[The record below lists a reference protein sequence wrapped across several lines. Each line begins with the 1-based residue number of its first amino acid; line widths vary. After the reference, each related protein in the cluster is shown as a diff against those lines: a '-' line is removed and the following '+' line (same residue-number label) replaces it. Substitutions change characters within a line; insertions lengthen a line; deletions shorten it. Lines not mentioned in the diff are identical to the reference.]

1 MPIFGYTNKKIITFI
16 GKNLEVFMVNEVQGS
31 GLGISTSHTS
41 VQTTPTK
48 EINRTNTIN
57 AIENTIDESKTTID
71 PEQYKPKL
79 ELLSERLNE
88 EMKRIGTDINFSYND
103 TIKGLVVSVKDA
115 NGDKVLREIPSKEA
129 VDLMQ
134 RMRDVIGIIFD
145 KKG

>member
-1 MPIFGYTNKKIITFI
+1 
-16 GKNLEVFMVNEVQGS
+16 MVNEVQGI
-31 GLGISTSHTS
+31 GIPTSHTS

-48 EINRTNTIN
+48 EISRANTIN
-57 AIENTIDESKTTID
+57 TINTIDESKTTID
-71 PEQYKPKL
+71 PDQYKPKL

-115 NGDKVLREIPSKEA
+115 NGDKVIREIPSKEA
-129 VDLMQ
+129 VELMQ

-145 KKG
+145 KRG

>member
-1 MPIFGYTNKKIITFI
+1 
-16 GKNLEVFMVNEVQGS
+16 MVNEVQGI
-31 GLGISTSHTS
+31 GIPTSHTS

-48 EINRTNTIN
+48 EISRTNTIN
-57 AIENTIDESKTTID
+57 TIGSTIDESKTTID
-71 PEQYKPKL
+71 PDQYKPKL

-115 NGDKVLREIPSKEA
+115 NGDKVIREIPSKEA
-129 VDLMQ
+129 VELMQ

-145 KKG
+145 KRG

>member
-1 MPIFGYTNKKIITFI
+1 
-16 GKNLEVFMVNEVQGS
+16 MVNEVQGI
-31 GLGISTSHTS
+31 GIPTSHTS

-48 EINRTNTIN
+48 EISRT
-57 AIENTIDESKTTID
+57 NTIDESKTTID
-71 PEQYKPKL
+71 PDQYKPKL

-115 NGDKVLREIPSKEA
+115 NGDKVIREIPSKEA
-129 VDLMQ
+129 VELMQ

-145 KKG
+145 KRG

>member
-1 MPIFGYTNKKIITFI
+1 
-16 GKNLEVFMVNEVQGS
+16 MVNEVQGI
-31 GLGISTSHTS
+31 GIPTSHTS

-48 EINRTNTIN
+48 EISRTNTIN
-57 AIENTIDESKTTID
+57 TIENTIDESRTTID
-71 PEQYKPKL
+71 PDQYKPKL

-115 NGDKVLREIPSKEA
+115 NGDKVIREIPSKEA
-129 VDLMQ
+129 VELMQ

-145 KKG
+145 KRG

>member
-1 MPIFGYTNKKIITFI
+1 
-16 GKNLEVFMVNEVQGS
+16 MVNEVQGI
-31 GLGISTSHTS
+31 GIPTSHTS

-48 EINRTNTIN
+48 EISRANTIN
-57 AIENTIDESKTTID
+57 TIESTIDESKTTID
-71 PEQYKPKL
+71 PDQYKPKL

-115 NGDKVLREIPSKEA
+115 NGDKVIREILSKEA
-129 VDLMQ
+129 VELMQ

-145 KKG
+145 KRG

>member
-1 MPIFGYTNKKIITFI
+1 
-16 GKNLEVFMVNEVQGS
+16 MVNEVQGI
-31 GLGISTSHTS
+31 GIPTSHTS

-48 EINRTNTIN
+48 EISR
-57 AIENTIDESKTTID
+57 ANTIDESKTTID
-71 PEQYKPKL
+71 PDQYKPKL

-115 NGDKVLREIPSKEA
+115 NGDKVIREIPSKEA
-129 VDLMQ
+129 VELMQ

-145 KKG
+145 KRG

>member
-1 MPIFGYTNKKIITFI
+1 
-16 GKNLEVFMVNEVQGS
+16 MVNEVQGV
-31 GLGISTSHTS
+31 GIPTSHTS

-48 EINRTNTIN
+48 EISRANTIN
-57 AIENTIDESKTTID
+57 TIENTIDESKTTMD
-71 PEQYKPKL
+71 PDQYKPKL

-115 NGDKVLREIPSKEA
+115 NGDKVIREIPSKEA
-129 VDLMQ
+129 VELMQ

-145 KKG
+145 KRG

>member
-1 MPIFGYTNKKIITFI
+1 
-16 GKNLEVFMVNEVQGS
+16 MVNEVQGI
-31 GLGISTSHTS
+31 GIPTSHTS

-48 EINRTNTIN
+48 EISRTNTIEN
-57 AIENTIDESKTTID
+57 TIENTIDESKTTID
-71 PEQYKPKL
+71 PDQYKPKL

-115 NGDKVLREIPSKEA
+115 NGDKVIREIPSKEA
-129 VDLMQ
+129 VELMQ

-145 KKG
+145 KRG

>member
-1 MPIFGYTNKKIITFI
+1 
-16 GKNLEVFMVNEVQGS
+16 MVNEVQGI
-31 GLGISTSHTS
+31 GIPASHAS

-48 EINRTNTIN
+48 EISRTNTIN
-57 AIENTIDESKTTID
+57 TIGSTIDESKTTID
-71 PEQYKPKL
+71 PDQYKPKL

-115 NGDKVLREIPSKEA
+115 NGDKVIREIPSKEA
-129 VDLMQ
+129 VELMR

-145 KKG
+145 KRG

>member
-1 MPIFGYTNKKIITFI
+1 
-16 GKNLEVFMVNEVQGS
+16 MVNEVQGI
-31 GLGISTSHTS
+31 GIPTSHTS

-48 EINRTNTIN
+48 EISRANTIN
-57 AIENTIDESKTTID
+57 TIENTIDESKTTID
-71 PEQYKPKL
+71 PDQYKPKL

-115 NGDKVLREIPSKEA
+115 NGDKVIREIPSKEA

-145 KKG
+145 KRG

>member
-1 MPIFGYTNKKIITFI
+1 
-16 GKNLEVFMVNEVQGS
+16 MVNEVQGI
-31 GLGISTSHTS
+31 GIPTSHTS

-48 EINRTNTIN
+48 EISRTNTIN
-57 AIENTIDESKTTID
+57 TIDIDESKTTID

-103 TIKGLVVSVKDA
+103 TIKGLVVSIKDA
-115 NGDKVLREIPSKEA
+115 NGDKVIREIPSKEA
-129 VDLMQ
+129 VELMQ
-134 RMRDVIGIIFD
+134 RMHDVIGIIFD

>member
-1 MPIFGYTNKKIITFI
+1 
-16 GKNLEVFMVNEVQGS
+16 MVNEVQGI
-31 GLGISTSHTS
+31 GIPTSHTS

-48 EINRTNTIN
+48 EISRANTIN
-57 AIENTIDESKTTID
+57 TIENTIDESKTTID

-115 NGDKVLREIPSKEA
+115 NGDKVIREIPSKEA
-129 VDLMQ
+129 VELMQ

-145 KKG
+145 KRG

>member
-1 MPIFGYTNKKIITFI
+1 
-16 GKNLEVFMVNEVQGS
+16 MVNEVQGI
-31 GLGISTSHTS
+31 GIPTSHTS

-48 EINRTNTIN
+48 EISRANTIN
-57 AIENTIDESKTTID
+57 TIESTIDESRTTID
-71 PEQYKPKL
+71 PDQYKPKL

-115 NGDKVLREIPSKEA
+115 NGDKVIREIPSKEA
-129 VDLMQ
+129 VELMQ

-145 KKG
+145 KRG

>member
-1 MPIFGYTNKKIITFI
+1 
-16 GKNLEVFMVNEVQGS
+16 MVNEVQGI
-31 GLGISTSHTS
+31 GIPTSHTS

-48 EINRTNTIN
+48 EISRTNTIN
-57 AIENTIDESKTTID
+57 TIESTIGESKTTID
-71 PEQYKPKL
+71 PDQYKPKL

-115 NGDKVLREIPSKEA
+115 NGDKVIREIPSKEA
-129 VDLMQ
+129 VELMQ

-145 KKG
+145 KRG

>member
-1 MPIFGYTNKKIITFI
+1 
-16 GKNLEVFMVNEVQGS
+16 MVNEVQGI
-31 GLGISTSHTS
+31 GIPTSHTS

-48 EINRTNTIN
+48 EISRANTIN
-57 AIENTIDESKTTID
+57 TIGSTIDESKTTID
-71 PEQYKPKL
+71 PNQYKPKL

-115 NGDKVLREIPSKEA
+115 NGDKVIREIPSKEA
-129 VDLMQ
+129 VELMQ

-145 KKG
+145 KRG

>member
-1 MPIFGYTNKKIITFI
+1 
-16 GKNLEVFMVNEVQGS
+16 MVNEVQGI
-31 GLGISTSHTS
+31 GIPTSHTS

-48 EINRTNTIN
+48 EISRTNTIN
-57 AIENTIDESKTTID
+57 TIESTIDESKTTID
-71 PEQYKPKL
+71 PDQYKPKL
-79 ELLSERLNE
+79 ELLSGRLNE

-129 VDLMQ
+129 VELMQ

-145 KKG
+145 EKG

>member
-1 MPIFGYTNKKIITFI
+1 
-16 GKNLEVFMVNEVQGS
+16 MVNEVQGI
-31 GLGISTSHTS
+31 GIPTSHTS

-48 EINRTNTIN
+48 EISRANAINT
-57 AIENTIDESKTTID
+57 IENTIDESKTTID
-71 PEQYKPKL
+71 PDQYKPKL

-115 NGDKVLREIPSKEA
+115 NGDKVIREIPSKEA
-129 VDLMQ
+129 VELMQ

-145 KKG
+145 KRG

>member
-1 MPIFGYTNKKIITFI
+1 
-16 GKNLEVFMVNEVQGS
+16 MVNEVQGI
-31 GLGISTSHTS
+31 GIPTSHTS

-48 EINRTNTIN
+48 EISRANTIN
-57 AIENTIDESKTTID
+57 TIENTIDESKTTID

-129 VDLMQ
+129 VELMQ

-145 KKG
+145 EKG

>member
-1 MPIFGYTNKKIITFI
+1 
-16 GKNLEVFMVNEVQGS
+16 MVNEVQGI
-31 GLGISTSHTS
+31 GIPTSHTS

-48 EINRTNTIN
+48 EISRANTIN
-57 AIENTIDESKTTID
+57 TIENTIDKSKTTID

-115 NGDKVLREIPSKEA
+115 NGDKVIREIPSKEA
-129 VDLMQ
+129 VELMQ

>member
-1 MPIFGYTNKKIITFI
+1 
-16 GKNLEVFMVNEVQGS
+16 MVNEVQGI
-31 GLGISTSHTS
+31 GIPASHAS

-48 EINRTNTIN
+48 EISRANAINTI
-57 AIENTIDESKTTID
+57 ESTIDESKTTID
-71 PEQYKPKL
+71 PDQYKPKL

-115 NGDKVLREIPSKEA
+115 NGDKVIREIPSKEA
-129 VDLMQ
+129 VELMQ

-145 KKG
+145 KRG

>member
-1 MPIFGYTNKKIITFI
+1 
-16 GKNLEVFMVNEVQGS
+16 MVNEVQGI
-31 GLGISTSHTS
+31 GIPTSHTS

-48 EINRTNTIN
+48 EISRANTIN
-57 AIENTIDESKTTID
+57 TIESTIDESKTTID
-71 PEQYKPKL
+71 PDQYKPKL

-115 NGDKVLREIPSKEA
+115 NGDKVIREIPSKEA
-129 VDLMQ
+129 VELMQ

-145 KKG
+145 KRG

>member
-1 MPIFGYTNKKIITFI
+1 
-16 GKNLEVFMVNEVQGS
+16 MVNEVQGV
-31 GLGISTSHTS
+31 GIPTSHTS

-48 EINRTNTIN
+48 EISRANTIN
-57 AIENTIDESKTTID
+57 TIESTIDESKTTID
-71 PEQYKPKL
+71 PDQYKPKL

-115 NGDKVLREIPSKEA
+115 NGDKVIREIPSKEA
-129 VDLMQ
+129 VELMQ

-145 KKG
+145 KRG

>member
-1 MPIFGYTNKKIITFI
+1 
-16 GKNLEVFMVNEVQGS
+16 MVNEVQGI
-31 GLGISTSHTS
+31 GIPASHTS

-48 EINRTNTIN
+48 EISRTNTIN
-57 AIENTIDESKTTID
+57 TIESTIDESKTTID
-71 PEQYKPKL
+71 HDQYKPKL

-115 NGDKVLREIPSKEA
+115 NGDKVIREIPSKEA
-129 VDLMQ
+129 VELMQ

-145 KKG
+145 KRG

>member
-1 MPIFGYTNKKIITFI
+1 
-16 GKNLEVFMVNEVQGS
+16 MVNEVQGI
-31 GLGISTSHTS
+31 GIPTPHAS

-48 EINRTNTIN
+48 EISRTN
-57 AIENTIDESKTTID
+57 AISTIDESKTTID

-115 NGDKVLREIPSKEA
+115 NGDKVIREIPSKEA
-129 VDLMQ
+129 VELMQ

>member
-1 MPIFGYTNKKIITFI
+1 
-16 GKNLEVFMVNEVQGS
+16 MVNKVQGI
-31 GLGISTSHTS
+31 GIPTSHTS

-48 EINRTNTIN
+48 EISRANTIN
-57 AIENTIDESKTTID
+57 TIESTIDESKTTID
-71 PEQYKPKL
+71 PDQYKPKL

-115 NGDKVLREIPSKEA
+115 NGDKVIREIPSKEA
-129 VDLMQ
+129 VELMQ

-145 KKG
+145 KRG

>member
-1 MPIFGYTNKKIITFI
+1 
-16 GKNLEVFMVNEVQGS
+16 MVNEVQGI
-31 GLGISTSHTS
+31 GIPTSHTS

-48 EINRTNTIN
+48 EISRANTIN
-57 AIENTIDESKTTID
+57 TIESTIDESKTTID
-71 PEQYKPKL
+71 PDQYKPKP

-115 NGDKVLREIPSKEA
+115 NGDKVIREIPSKEA
-129 VDLMQ
+129 VELMQ

-145 KKG
+145 KRG

>member
-1 MPIFGYTNKKIITFI
+1 
-16 GKNLEVFMVNEVQGS
+16 MVNEVQWI
-31 GLGISTSHTS
+31 GIPTSHTS

-48 EINRTNTIN
+48 EISRANTIN
-57 AIENTIDESKTTID
+57 TIENTIDESKTTID
-71 PEQYKPKL
+71 PDQYKPKL

-115 NGDKVLREIPSKEA
+115 NGDKVIREIPSKEA
-129 VDLMQ
+129 VELMQ

-145 KKG
+145 KRG

>member
-1 MPIFGYTNKKIITFI
+1 MWAW
-16 GKNLEVFMVNEVQGS
+16 KNLEVFMVNEVQGI
-31 GLGISTSHTS
+31 GIPTSHAS

-48 EINRTNTIN
+48 EISRTNTIS
-57 AIENTIDESKTTID
+57 AIDESKTTID
-71 PEQYKPKL
+71 PDQYKPKL

-115 NGDKVLREIPSKEA
+115 NGDKVIREIPSKEA
-129 VDLMQ
+129 VELMQ

-145 KKG
+145 KRG